1 MLKQKELVDIAHKR
15 ANRCAAHQIKY
26 AGTSC
31 ADCAKLYNA
40 ARELAE
46 AAAVNKKG
54 RGRPHT
60 GTVRR
65 YIRITPAVEAVLV
78 QRAHEEKIDPQLV
91 AGYLMQHALETMGVA
106 SVLDWYRAKAGK

>member
-46 AAAVNKKG
+46 AAVVNKKG

-65 YIRITPAVEAVLV
+65 YIRITPAVEAL
-78 QRAHEEKIDPQLV
+78 LV
-91 AGYLMQHALETMGVA
+91 AAAKNADADQQLFAGALLTVALEEHA
-106 SVLDWYRAKAGK
+106 KKAGK